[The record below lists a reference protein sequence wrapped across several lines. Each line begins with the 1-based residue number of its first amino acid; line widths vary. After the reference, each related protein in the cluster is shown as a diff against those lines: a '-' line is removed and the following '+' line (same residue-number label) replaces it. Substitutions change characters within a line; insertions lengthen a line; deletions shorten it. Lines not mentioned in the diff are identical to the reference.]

1 MLDYHRAWVSGE
13 TGDVNFD
20 MNRHEIKHIE
30 LRPAY
35 GFILA
40 LIRGVMLF
48 CLEMKIRKI
57 RLEEPF
63 IIIIPTVGRTP
74 HDHYKTTRSLHSDN
88 GEKVARDYNGRI
100 WIYETKACLPFTEL
114 CRVLLF
120 FFREIMKHD
129 ITQ

>member
-30 LRPAY
+30 LRTGY

-63 IIIIPTVGRTP
+63 IIIPTVGRTP
-74 HDHYKTTRSLHSDN
+74 YDHYKTKRSLQSDN
-88 GEKVARDYNGRI
+88 GEKVTRDYSGPI

-114 CRVLLF
+114 CRVL
-120 FFREIMKHD
+120 
-129 ITQ
+129 